1 MTSTARRTR
10 VVAHL
15 AALSGA
21 AAIALVP
28 ALSISQQTAQAAP
41 PAFLHAANIP
51 NYAGILEN
59 SASRTLY
66 ALSTEK
72 GTKLHCA
79 GTCTA
84 TWRPLLVKSTT
95 KSVTVGAGVKGAVGF
110 VRRSPTT
117 KQVTF
122 NSYPVYTYAGDSAAN
137 QSHGEARVADG
148 GTWHMLHASAKTPA
162 ATPVAPLLQAANI
175 PAWPGVLENRSSF
188 SLYVLSVEKGGSI
201 HCTGTCPTIWR
212 PLLVTRSTTSIA
224 VGAGVKGHVGFVT
237 RGSMRQVTYNS
248 YPVYTYTGDTG
259 PNQYSGEGTP
269 ADGGTWTLVHASATT
284 SGGTPDVT
292 GLGR

>member
-1 MTSTARRTR
+1 VWGVTR
-10 VVAHL
+10 L

-21 AAIALVP
+21 AAIAVVP
-28 ALSISQQTAQAAP
+28 ALSISPQQAQAAAP
-41 PAFLHAANIP
+41 PLLHAANVP

-72 GTKLHCA
+72 GAKLHCA

-84 TWRPLLVKSTT
+84 TWRPLLVKSST
-95 KSVTVGAGVKGAVGF
+95 KSITVGAGVKGAVGF
-110 VRRSPTT
+110 VKRSPTT

-122 NSYPVYTYAGDSAAN
+122 NTFPVYTFAGDTAAN
-137 QSHGEARVADG
+137 QSHGEARVANG
-148 GTWHMLHASAKTPA
+148 GTWHMLHAAAKTPA
-162 ATPVAPLLQAANI
+162 ATAVPPLLQSANV
-175 PAWPGVLENRSSF
+175 PAWPGVLENHSSF
-188 SLYVLSVEKGGSI
+188 SLYVLSIEKGAKI
-201 HCTGTCPTIWR
+201 HCTGTCATIWL
-212 PLLVTRSTTSIA
+212 PLLVAPSTTSIA
-224 VGAGVKGHVGFVT
+224 VSAGVKGHVGFVT

-248 YPVYTYTGDTG
+248 YPVYTFTGDTG
-259 PNQYSGEGTP
+259 PNQSSGEDTP